1 MSEFDKIIGYK
12 DVKEELMRICDVVK
26 NTQKYKELGVNHVGG
41 LLLDGE
47 PGVGKT
53 LMATCFIKESGRK
66 AFICRKDKPNGE
78 FVNEIK
84 KIFKEASENTPS
96 IVFLDDM
103 DKFAN
108 EDATR
113 PDAQEYVTVQSC
125 IDECKDK
132 DVFVIATINKN
143 RMPNSLLRAG
153 RFDFKIGIDVPE
165 REDAKEIIKYYLSQK
180 KNVEDVSAEDV
191 AKLLYGKSC
200 ATLESVIN
208 IAAQYSGYFNKNKID
223 IEDITKAALRV
234 IYNAPE
240 CSIPRNKTELKKIA
254 YHEAGHTVVAEM
266 LEEGSVNFVTTRKYM
281 GSAAGITSLYN
292 SEDYWISIK
301 KMENRVLSILGGKA
315 ATEIIF
321 GEVDTGCGSDITRAR
336 GIVYRFL
343 AEYGGCGFEFTD
355 NGSETTNIIASKI
368 EDRVSIELEKY
379 YLKAKEIL
387 FKNKDFLEVL
397 AQRLQEKDTL
407 LEPEILE
414 IKRKTCN
421 NK

>member
-1 MSEFDKIIGYK
+1 
-12 DVKEELMRICDVVK
+12 
-26 NTQKYKELGVNHVGG
+26 
-41 LLLDGE
+41 
-47 PGVGKT
+47 
-53 LMATCFIKESGRK
+53 MATCFIKESGRK
-66 AFICRKDKPNGE
+66 TFICRKDKPNGE
-78 FVNEIK
+78 FVNEIR
-84 KIFKEASENTPS
+84 KIFKDASENTPS

-108 EDATR
+108 EEENR

-143 RMPNSLLRAG
+143 RMPKSLLRAG
-153 RFDFKIGIDVPE
+153 RVDFKIGINVPE

-180 KNVEDVSAEDV
+180 KNVDDVSAEDV

-240 CSIPRNKTELKKIA
+240 CSIPRNKMELRKIA

-281 GSAAGITSLYN
+281 GEAAGITSLYN
-292 SEDYWISIK
+292 SEDYWTSIK
-301 KMENRVLSILGGKA
+301 KMENRVLSVLGGRA
-315 ATEIIF
+315 ATELVF
-321 GEVDTGCGSDITRAR
+321 GEVDTGCGSDISRAR
-336 GIVYRFL
+336 GVVYRFI
-343 AEYGGCGFEFTD
+343 AEYANCGFEFSD
-355 NGSETTNIIASKI
+355 EGRDTTNIIESKI
-368 EDRVSIELEKY
+368 QDRVSVEIEKY
-379 YLKAKEIL
+379 YSKAKEML
-387 FKNKDFLEVL
+387 FNNRDFLEAL

-421 NK
+421 KK